1 MRTPI
6 YHTVT
11 TINKVLF
18 IKAYKYFS
26 YSLTA
31 TLVKSEAFSV
41 PIAGRAHFFQLFNN
55 SAAVLFFPIPCT
67 FKKFFTSEVIL
78 SNTLFTHSLNN
89 LSLCCDRSMV
99 GAGKPQCIVACHSVI
114 TDKNIL
120 KRIIKCMAHMKLA
133 CNIRRRNNYCISL
146 FAFFSFSVK
155 ILFIT
160 PKLIGT
166 VLNFAWVVL
175 LCKFFCHNVLL
186 YNMV

>member
-1 MRTPI
+1 MRAPI

-18 IKAYKYFS
+18 IKPYKYFS

-55 SAAVLFFPIPCT
+55 SATVLFFPIPCT

-120 KRIIKCMAHMKLA
+120 KCIIKCMTHMKLA